1 MQDDKEEITRKEL
14 YELLKA
20 NGEIL
25 KRLEIEL
32 KYHKQ
37 SVESAFPL
45 DDRGNPDYYGHKQ
58 VHVKFSDDEK
68 ALREYKRAVTLRL
81 IQGGVGVILT
91 LIGFGFAPYLRSFL
105 NSLPG
110 A

>member
-1 MQDDKEEITRKEL
+1 MSDDKEEITRKEL

-45 DDRGNPDYYGHKQ
+45 DDRGAPDYYGHKQ
-58 VHVKFSDDEK
+58 VHVKISEDEK

-81 IQGGVGVILT
+81 IQGGVGVLLT
-91 LIGFGFAPYLRSFL
+91 LLGFGFMPYIKTILA
-105 NSLPG
+105 NIK
-110 A
+110 